1 MIFRPTALRGVWLI
15 ALDKRS
21 DERGYFARTWC
32 AREFAEHGLNPGLAQ
47 CNTSFNARKG
57 TLRGMHFQ
65 TAPFEEAKLVR
76 CARGAI
82 FDVAIDLRP
91 SSPTYARH
99 VSATLTAEGGDMLYI
114 PEGCAHGFLTLADH
128 TEVFYQMSQFYA
140 PDHGAGAR
148 WNDPA
153 FGIDWPIPVSV
164 ISPRDAGYPD
174 FAHGSD

>member
-1 MIFRPTALRGVWLI
+1 MIFTPTALAGVWRI
-15 ALDKRS
+15 GLDKRS

-32 AREFAEHGLNPGLAQ
+32 AREFAEHGLNAQLAQ
-47 CNTSFNARKG
+47 CNTSYNARRG
-57 TLRGMHFQ
+57 TLRGLHFQ

-76 CARGAI
+76 CTRGAI
-82 FDVAIDLRP
+82 FDVAVDLRP
-91 SSPTYARH
+91 SSPTYLRH
-99 VSATLTAEGGDMLYI
+99 AAATLTAEDGDLFYI

-153 FGIDWPIPVSV
+153 FGIAWPIPVSV
-164 ISPRDAGYPD
+164 ISPRDAAYPD
-174 FAHGSD
+174 FIHAAG